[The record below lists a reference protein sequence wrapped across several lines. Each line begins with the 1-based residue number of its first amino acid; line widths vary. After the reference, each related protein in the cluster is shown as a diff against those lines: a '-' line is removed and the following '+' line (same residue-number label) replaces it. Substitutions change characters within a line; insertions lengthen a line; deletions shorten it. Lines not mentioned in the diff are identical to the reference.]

1 MWVWILEW
9 ITTNVVAWV
18 AAGIDFNGVPVD
30 FGPLAGGVRFQRFRF
45 HGLAVDLQVGSG
57 VDLAHITG
65 WTSILTVSF
74 TAGGLENIVT
84 NVGLIWNAINGVF
97 LAWISEGLMFM
108 MDGVIYPVTEVK
120 AVDAV
125 NGNVLK
131 LVVEMEQF
139 GEPLQIEH
147 YFRRT
152 NDASVDPGSDVSL
165 VAEYAASSVGALL
178 GCMDVSVVIKK
189 YRAEWRVQGASTILP
204 RTYITNAAG
213 GLVGTANGGVAG
225 ADASQLAYVISWYT
239 DFSGR
244 GERGRTFVPGTSHAF
259 IEENRVTDLG
269 VIALTNYVTLL
280 LAAFNGDTNVAK
292 AWQMVLW
299 RQHLTNPALVPGDD
313 GQYANPLNMAVPPS
327 VAEWPGH
334 DDEGKPIY
342 VNPPTTRPPFSPA
355 AAQHGITLG
364 TPQDKVKTQRRRG
377 PGVRI
382 SRHRALVG

>member
-1 MWVWILEW
+1 LFGYVRDKVLNWVADSTIHFCGEPVHFPLESFLAPVYHYAYQRW
-9 ITTNVVAWV
+9 CFRGFTVVLQISDDGVTWFDAVSAPLGPGYVLDPITTINFLFNTWKEFIESNIFGQGAF
-18 AAGIDFNGVPVD
+18 IDF
-30 FGPLAGGVRFQRFRF
+30 GGRAYVRGFS
-45 HGLAVDLQVGSG
+45 SG
-57 VDLAHITG
+57 
-65 WTSILTVSF
+65 
-74 TAGGLENIVT
+74 
-84 NVGLIWNAINGVF
+84 
-97 LAWISEGLMFM
+97 M
-108 MDGVIYPVTEVK
+108 
-120 AVDAV
+120 DAV

-139 GEPLQIEH
+139 GEPVQIEH

-178 GCMDVSVVIKK
+178 GCMDVSVAVKK
-189 YRAEWRVQGASTILP
+189 YRAEWRVQGANTILP
-204 RTYITNAAG
+204 RTYITNAPG

-239 DFSGR
+239 DFAGR
-244 GERGRTFVPGTSHAF
+244 GERGRTYVPGTSHAF

-269 VIALTNYVTLL
+269 IIALTNYVTLL
-280 LAAFNGDTNVAK
+280 LAAFNGDTNVSK

-313 GQYANPLNMAVPPS
+313 GQYANPLNTAVPPS
-327 VAEWPGH
+327 QAAWPGH
-334 DDEGKPIY
+334 DEEGRPLY

-355 AAQHGITLG
+355 AGQHAITLG
-364 TPQDKVKTQRRRG
+364 TAQDKVKTQRRRG

>member
-1 MWVWILEW
+1 LFGYVRDKVLNWVADSTIHFCGEPVHFPLESFLAPVYHYAYQRW
-9 ITTNVVAWV
+9 CFRGFTVVLQISDDGVTWFDAVSAPLGPGYVLDPITTINFLFNTWKEFIESNIFGQGAF
-18 AAGIDFNGVPVD
+18 IDF
-30 FGPLAGGVRFQRFRF
+30 GGRAYVRGFS
-45 HGLAVDLQVGSG
+45 SG
-57 VDLAHITG
+57 
-65 WTSILTVSF
+65 
-74 TAGGLENIVT
+74 
-84 NVGLIWNAINGVF
+84 
-97 LAWISEGLMFM
+97 M
-108 MDGVIYPVTEVK
+108 
-120 AVDAV
+120 DAV

-139 GEPLQIEH
+139 GEPVQIEH

-178 GCMDVSVVIKK
+178 GCMDVSVAVKK
-189 YRAEWRVQGASTILP
+189 YRAEWRVQGANTILP
-204 RTYITNAAG
+204 RTYITNAPG

-239 DFSGR
+239 DFAGR
-244 GERGRTFVPGTSHAF
+244 GERGRTYVPGTSHAF

-269 VIALTNYVTLL
+269 IIALTNYVTLL

-313 GQYANPLNMAVPPS
+313 GQYANPLNTAVPPS
-327 VAEWPGH
+327 QAAWPGH
-334 DDEGKPIY
+334 DEEGRPLY

-355 AAQHGITLG
+355 AGQHAITLG
-364 TPQDKVKTQRRRG
+364 TAQDKVKTQRRRG